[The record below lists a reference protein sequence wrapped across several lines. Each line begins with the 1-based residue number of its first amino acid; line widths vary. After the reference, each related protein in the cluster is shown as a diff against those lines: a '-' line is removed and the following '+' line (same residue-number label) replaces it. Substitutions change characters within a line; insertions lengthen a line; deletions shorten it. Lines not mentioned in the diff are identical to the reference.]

1 MNPLSFC
8 LLRGAFVQK
17 LFLFLQSCRDQGAD
31 SPPHPR
37 TSPPHCGAYCQQC
50 HTPHPPPSILL
61 LLALFA
67 AVGLFVSPSFA
78 LPDCNGP
85 SDDQLNRV
93 GLIVAPSEGGFSCG
107 DIDGIDLSYGD
118 SVVPLDPC
126 ADHQVAS
133 ITEDG
138 FVCVSLLSKLVQ
150 MCGTGNTTFFFAGAN
165 AAPVCRDTDT
175 GETTAFTYQTE
186 LISQPNPFVN
196 IPTCGEGRVL
206 WFDEFTG
213 TEGALHCSALQEILT
228 GFCAANRH
236 LDLSGD
242 TLSCSD
248 AVPDDPAQTPGVPFN
263 ISGAGAIPSIT
274 LSWSVDSRGSPVT
287 SSEVRRWDSGSCAG
301 SSSWETGVQGAGT
314 SVTVP
319 DLLAQTYHFRVR
331 AQNVHGWGAWSAC
344 SPVSVSSVVPPVC
357 DESEVNGCVSPA
369 VAQNSLPSSNLC
381 TGVQT
386 GTKKIHTWTCGNGG
400 LTSPPCSTT
409 VGSCTAAD
417 QCGTVANTC
426 ASDTTPTNMRT
437 VACPQG
443 RTGTQTY
450 LWSCGSLSCTVAG
463 LCVSSYP
470 VCDTSREKG
479 CSVGTYKSGSYRENN
494 CSSGSSGRSKW
505 KCVYNGQSAR
515 CLRGSCSTTEQ
526 VCGTWTSGRECD
538 LGELVAGSKRSTDCP
553 CGGVVDSYS
562 WQCELET
569 KTENCVQDA
578 NSCPACP
585 DPSDDQAPDAP
596 TNITRTGG
604 EHRGLSLSWDVN
616 DNGSAIT
623 SSEIEVWLDTACTST
638 NSYVFDVTGAATS
651 VAYASGDLTKE
662 KQFWLPAQTLYVKV
676 RAQNAGGWGAQSTC
690 TELDNSRDICGD
702 TAYTCDTG
710 TLRVDNEWSPW
721 ESGGNSCETTGLRHR
736 REWHCRQSDG
746 SYEQC
751 MAYHGSCPATPPA
764 PACSSQFTTNHYA
777 YLCEAGSKENTE
789 MTTLSCAAGQTGSRT
804 RYTWTC
810 TGDANDESVDNC
822 SKTLGV
828 CTTLSP
834 NAPTNIV
841 RTGGEHRGLSLSW
854 DVNDNGSAITASEVE
869 VWLDTA
875 CTSTN
880 SYVFD
885 VTGAA
890 TSVTYEGQLWLPAQ
904 TLYVKVRAQNAGG
917 WGAPSACTEID
928 NTRDIC
934 GDTPYTCDTGTLLV
948 DNAWSPWQSGDNSCE
963 TAGLRYRAGWHCR
976 QSDGSLEQCMAF
988 HGACPATPP
997 APACSTQ
1004 FTNNHYAYLCNAGS
1018 KGDTEMTT
1026 LSCATG
1032 QTGSQTRYTWT
1043 CTGDADDGSVDNCS
1057 KTLGVCTALPPV
1069 CNEDVTHGCTV
1080 GTVRTGPTSSLCPS
1094 HQGGSKQKYTW
1105 HCENSIGQS
1114 VGCTRIA
1121 GTPCI
1126 NVCGSYFGTKCR
1138 NGYTYE
1144 RQNGL
1149 WCSGSNTE
1157 LETSRWRCNPPEG
1170 SESNRSVTCSYWW
1183 GNCGSAPTPSPR
1195 CGSEVNTCIEGALRD
1210 IADEECGPDFEE
1222 DTIKTYKWRCGTQ
1235 SCSHPNPDG
1244 CIEELAQGCGTSVNS
1259 CNIQSGFSDLPDSG
1273 CPGNSGIKSSH
1284 NWRCGTE
1291 LCSIP
1296 ASPCPSSTPSTP
1308 SECGTSVNS
1317 CNIQS
1322 GFSDLPDSG
1331 CPGNSGIKSSHN
1343 WRCGTELCSIP
1354 ASPCPSSTPSTPSE
1368 CGTSINSCTNNGT
1381 ASNTGSRQA
1390 VCSVPARPFP
1400 YPAGARDYSWD
1411 CPDESDCSYS
1421 DSRWCCRVSSPSN
1434 FISDCS

>member
-1 MNPLSFC
+1 M
-8 LLRGAFVQK
+8 
-17 LFLFLQSCRDQGAD
+17 
-31 SPPHPR
+31 
-37 TSPPHCGAYCQQC
+37 
-50 HTPHPPPSILL
+50 
-61 LLALFA
+61 
-67 AVGLFVSPSFA
+67 
-78 LPDCNGP
+78 
-85 SDDQLNRV
+85 
-93 GLIVAPSEGGFSCG
+93 
-107 DIDGIDLSYGD
+107 
-118 SVVPLDPC
+118 
-126 ADHQVAS
+126 
-133 ITEDG
+133 
-138 FVCVSLLSKLVQ
+138 CVSLLSKLVQ

-165 AAPVCRDTDT
+165 AAPVCRDTAT
-175 GETTAFTYQTE
+175 GETTAFSYQTE

-213 TEGALHCSALQEILT
+213 TEGALHCSSLQEILT

-248 AVPDDPAQTPGVPFN
+248 SVPDDPAQTPGAPFN
-263 ISGAGAIPSIT
+263 ISGTGAIPSIT
-274 LSWSVDSRGSPVT
+274 LSWSVDNRGSPVT
-287 SSEVRRWDSGSCAG
+287 SSEVQRWDSGSCAG
-301 SSSWETGVQGAGT
+301 SSSWETTVQGAGT

-319 DLLAQTYHFRVR
+319 GLLAQTYHFRVR

-369 VAQNSLPSSNLC
+369 VAQGSLASSNLC
-381 TGVQT
+381 TDGQT
-386 GTKKIHTWTCGNGG
+386 GTKTIHTWTCGNGG

-426 ASDTTPTNMRT
+426 ASDTTPTNMDT

-596 TNITRTGG
+596 TNIARTGG

-623 SSEIEVWLDTACTST
+623 SSEIEVWLDTACTSA
-638 NSYVFDVTGAATS
+638 NSHVFDVTGAATS
-651 VAYASGDLTKE
+651 VAYASDDLTHE
-662 KQFWLPAQTLYVKV
+662 ESNWFPAQTLYVKV
-676 RAQNAGGWGAQSTC
+676 RAQNAGGWGSWSAC
-690 TELDNSRDICGD
+690 TEIDNMRGFCGD
-702 TAYTCDTG
+702 TPYTCDTG
-710 TLRVDNEWSPW
+710 TLNVDNEWSPW
-721 ESGGNSCETTGLRHR
+721 QSGANSCESRGLRYR
-736 REWHCRQSDG
+736 AGWHCEQSDG

-751 MAYHGSCPATPPA
+751 MAFHGSCPTTPPA

-828 CTTLSP
+828 CTTLAP

-841 RTGGEHRGLSLSW
+841 RTGGGHLGLSLSW

-875 CTSTN
+875 CTSAN
-880 SYVFD
+880 SHVFD

-890 TSVTYEGQLWLPAQ
+890 TSVAYARENFVGEEYRSFWLPAQ

-948 DNAWSPWQSGDNSCE
+948 DHKWSPWESSANSCD
-963 TAGLRYRAGWHCR
+963 TTTGLRSGLRYRRTWSCK
-976 QSDGSLEQCMAF
+976 QDDGTFEWCMVY

-997 APACSTQ
+997 APACSSQ
-1004 FTNNHYAYLCNAGS
+1004 FTNNHYAYLCEAGS

-1026 LSCATG
+1026 LSCAAG
-1032 QTGSQTRYTWT
+1032 QTGSRTQYTWT
-1043 CTGDADDGSVDNCS
+1043 CTGDANDESVDNCS
-1057 KTLGVCTALPPV
+1057 KTLGVCTTLTPV
-1069 CNEDVTHGCTV
+1069 CNEAETDGCTV
-1080 GTVRTGPTSSLCPS
+1080 GTLVSGSSDSDESACYRYQTGTVTTHTWQCGNGGQTANCSRTTRMCTDIPFCDDCLYGCRRGTYNDDGRQYGWYDNGRQIGKRWTWSCSLNGRTANCSERERYPIDNTLPCRVTCGRWSAGRECNNGNLVPGSGRSIDCPCGGATFHRWQCRSGTETKTCESLCPACPDPGDE
-1094 HQGGSKQKYTW
+1094 Q
-1105 HCENSIGQS
+1105 E
-1114 VGCTRIA
+1114 
-1121 GTPCI
+1121 
-1126 NVCGSYFGTKCR
+1126 
-1138 NGYTYE
+1138 
-1144 RQNGL
+1144 
-1149 WCSGSNTE
+1149 
-1157 LETSRWRCNPPEG
+1157 PEQ
-1170 SESNRSVTCSYWW
+1170 
-1183 GNCGSAPTPSPR
+1183 
-1195 CGSEVNTCIEGALRD
+1195 GSEVA
-1210 IADEECGPDFEE
+1210 ECGD
-1222 DTIKTYKWRCGTQ
+1222 
-1235 SCSHPNPDG
+1235 
-1244 CIEELAQGCGTSVNS
+1244 SVNACVVGGRIDKNCTRTS
-1259 CNIQSGFSDLPDSG
+1259 FYNTHHTHTWTCLVQDGSNSTSDS
-1273 CPGNSGIKSSH
+1273 
-1284 NWRCGTE
+1284 
-1291 LCSIP
+1291 
-1296 ASPCPSSTPSTP
+1296 
-1308 SECGTSVNS
+1308 
-1317 CNIQS
+1317 
-1322 GFSDLPDSG
+1322 
-1331 CPGNSGIKSSHN
+1331 
-1343 WRCGTELCSIP
+1343 
-1354 ASPCPSSTPSTPSE
+1354 
-1368 CGTSINSCTNNGT
+1368 
-1381 ASNTGSRQA
+1381 
-1390 VCSVPARPFP
+1390 
-1400 YPAGARDYSWD
+1400 
-1411 CPDESDCSYS
+1411 CSYS
-1421 DSRWCCRVSSPSN
+1421 HSHDGGCV
-1434 FISDCS
+1434 IDH

>member
-1 MNPLSFC
+1 MSY
-8 LLRGAFVQK
+8 A
-17 LFLFLQSCRDQGAD
+17 A
-31 SPPHPR
+31 
-37 TSPPHCGAYCQQC
+37 
-50 HTPHPPPSILL
+50 PPPAILL
-61 LLALFA
+61 FLALFA
-67 AVGLFVSPSFA
+67 VVGLFVSPSFA

-126 ADHQVAS
+126 DGHQVAS

-138 FVCVSLLSKLVQ
+138 FMCVSLLSKLVQ

-165 AAPVCRDTDT
+165 AAPVCRDTAT

-319 DLLAQTYHFRVR
+319 GLLAQTYHFRVR

-369 VAQNSLPSSNLC
+369 VAQNSLASSNLC
-381 TGVQT
+381 TASQT
-386 GTKKIHTWTCGNGG
+386 GTKTIHTWTCGNGG
-400 LTSPPCSTT
+400 LTSPPCSRT

-417 QCGTVANTC
+417 RCGTVANTC
-426 ASDTTPTNMRT
+426 ASDVTPTNMDT

-450 LWSCGSLSCTVAG
+450 LWSCGSLPCTVAG

-585 DPSDDQAPDAP
+585 DPSDDQPPNAP
-596 TNITRTGG
+596 TNIVRTGGEHRGLSLSWNVNDNGSAITASEVEVWLDTACTSTNSHVFDVTGAATSVVYVKEDIGTEALWLPAQTLYVKVRAQNAGGWGSRSACTEIDNTRDICGDTPYTCDTGTLNVDHIWSPWESGDNSCEVTGLRYRRGWHCEQSDGSFEQCMAFHGACPTTPPAPACSRQFTSNHYAYLCEAGSKENTEMTTLSCAAGQTGSRTRYTWTCTGDANDESVDNCSKTLGVCTTLSPNAPTNIARTGG

-623 SSEIEVWLDTACTST
+623 ASEIEVWLDTACTST

-651 VAYASGDLTKE
+651 VAYASDDLTHE
-662 KQFWLPAQTLYVKV
+662 ESNWFPAQTLYVKV
-676 RAQNAGGWGAQSTC
+676 RAQNAGGWGSWSAC
-690 TELDNSRDICGD
+690 TEIDNMRGFCGD
-702 TAYTCDTG
+702 TPYTCDTG
-710 TLRVDNEWSPW
+710 TLNVDNEWSPW
-721 ESGGNSCETTGLRHR
+721 QSGANSCESRGLRYR
-736 REWHCRQSDG
+736 AGWHCEQSDG

-751 MAYHGSCPATPPA
+751 MAFHGSCPTTPPA

-828 CTTLSP
+828 CV
-834 NAPTNIV
+834 AV
-841 RTGGEHRGLSLSW
+841 
-854 DVNDNGSAITASEVE
+854 
-869 VWLDTA
+869 
-875 CTSTN
+875 
-880 SYVFD
+880 
-885 VTGAA
+885 
-890 TSVTYEGQLWLPAQ
+890 
-904 TLYVKVRAQNAGG
+904 
-917 WGAPSACTEID
+917 
-928 NTRDIC
+928 
-934 GDTPYTCDTGTLLV
+934 
-948 DNAWSPWQSGDNSCE
+948 
-963 TAGLRYRAGWHCR
+963 
-976 QSDGSLEQCMAF
+976 
-988 HGACPATPP
+988 
-997 APACSTQ
+997 
-1004 FTNNHYAYLCNAGS
+1004 
-1018 KGDTEMTT
+1018 
-1026 LSCATG
+1026 
-1032 QTGSQTRYTWT
+1032 
-1043 CTGDADDGSVDNCS
+1043 
-1057 KTLGVCTALPPV
+1057 PPV
-1069 CNEDVTHGCTV
+1069 CNEAETDGCTV
-1080 GTVRTGPTSSLCPS
+1080 GTLVSGSSGSESACSSSQTGTGTTHTWQCGNGGQTVDCSRTTGTCVSDPPECSRVINECTSGTLVD
-1094 HQGGSKQKYTW
+1094 GSVDSRGQCTGAGKSGDKRKYTW
-1105 HCENSIGQS
+1105 QCAGAGQTEDCSKTTGSCSTNYCDCDLPGLSCDEGEKVSDHPDLTVDVTCDDGTTAEGTQKRWLCGGSTLCAAQNCFRVTSDECPETHTNTEFPKCPRNYDTRTGSTIGTCESGRTDDFSTHIRNRYYTDNNGVRRYYQEHEWE
-1114 VGCTRIA
+1114 
-1121 GTPCI
+1121 
-1126 NVCGSYFGTKCR
+1126 CR
-1138 NGYTYE
+1138 NDVG
-1144 RQNGL
+1144 
-1149 WCSGSNTE
+1149 
-1157 LETSRWRCNPPEG
+1157 
-1170 SESNRSVTCSYWW
+1170 V
-1183 GNCGSAPTPSPR
+1183 SA
-1195 CGSEVNTCIEGALRD
+1195 
-1210 IADEECGPDFEE
+1210 
-1222 DTIKTYKWRCGTQ
+1222 
-1235 SCSHPNPDG
+1235 SCSQDYG
-1244 CIEELAQGCGTSVNS
+1244 
-1259 CNIQSGFSDLPDSG
+1259 
-1273 CPGNSGIKSSH
+1273 
-1284 NWRCGTE
+1284 
-1291 LCSIP
+1291 
-1296 ASPCPSSTPSTP
+1296 
-1308 SECGTSVNS
+1308 
-1317 CNIQS
+1317 
-1322 GFSDLPDSG
+1322 
-1331 CPGNSGIKSSHN
+1331 
-1343 WRCGTELCSIP
+1343 
-1354 ASPCPSSTPSTPSE
+1354 
-1368 CGTSINSCTNNGT
+1368 
-1381 ASNTGSRQA
+1381 
-1390 VCSVPARPFP
+1390 PFR
-1400 YPAGARDYSWD
+1400 A
-1411 CPDESDCSYS
+1411 
-1421 DSRWCCRVSSPSN
+1421 
-1434 FISDCS
+1434 